1 MLRLHGQQLPVQTLE
16 RSLTEG
22 RTHHAYLFT
31 GPAHLGK
38 ATLAVQ
44 LAQALNCDADAPP
57 CGECPSCKRIADGNH
72 ADVRLISLGG
82 EAGSIGIGVV
92 REIINS
98 AHLHPYEGRTRV
110 FIITEADLLTRDAA
124 NALLK
129 VLEEPPDDVVLILV
143 GNSLDNQ
150 LPTVRSRC
158 QTLHFRPLPVNE
170 VARIL
175 QDEHGVSTEQA
186 EVLARLSRGCV
197 GWAIA
202 ATGDDALYASVHQRM
217 EQIVDAIE
225 GGLEERFSYAGELAR
240 RLDRDRGAGR
250 EELFLWL
257 RWLRD
262 IMLIQ
267 QGHGG
272 SITNL
277 SWREMLERHAAALQ
291 PADVVRWAHNVTRTI
306 EALERNANVRL
317 ALDVFMLEA
326 PFLTARA

>member
-1 MLRLHGQQLPVQTLE
+1 MLRLHGQHLPVQTLE
-16 RSLTEG
+16 RSLSEG
-22 RTHHAYLFT
+22 RIHHAYLFT
-31 GPAHLGK
+31 GPAHVGK
-38 ATLAVQ
+38 TTLAVQ
-44 LAQALNCDADAPP
+44 FAQALNCDADDPP
-57 CGECPSCKRIADGNH
+57 CGICPGCTRIAEGNH
-72 ADVRLISLGG
+72 ADVRLISLG
-82 EAGSIGIGVV
+82 ENAASIGIEAV
-92 REIINS
+92 RDIINS
-98 AHLHPYEGRTRV
+98 AHLRPYEGRTRV
-110 FIITEADLLTRDAA
+110 FIIAEADLLTRDAA

-143 GNSLDNQ
+143 GVSLDNL

-158 QTLHFRPLPVNE
+158 QTLYFHPLPVGTVN
-170 VARIL
+170 RIL
-175 QDEHGVSTEQA
+175 RDEHGVSAEQA

-202 ATGDDALYASVHQRM
+202 ATGDDTLYASVHQRM
-217 EQIVDAIE
+217 EQIVDAID
-225 GGLEERFSYAGELAR
+225 GGLEERFAYAGELAR

-262 IMLIQ
+262 IMLVQ
-267 QGHGG
+267 QGNAPG
-272 SITNL
+272 ITNL
-277 SWREMLERHAAALQ
+277 SWREMLERQAAALQ

-326 PFLTARA
+326 PLLEARA

>member
-16 RSLTEG
+16 RSLAEG
-22 RTHHAYLFT
+22 RLHHAYLFI

-44 LAQALNCDADAPP
+44 LAQALNCDADTPP
-57 CGECPSCKRIADGNH
+57 CGVCASCTRIADGNH
-72 ADVRLISLGG
+72 ADVRLVCLGDN
-82 EAGSIGIGVV
+82 AASIGIDAV
-92 REIINS
+92 RDIINS
-98 AHLHPYEGRTRV
+98 AHLRPYEGRTRV

-143 GNSLDNQ
+143 GNSADNL

-158 QTLHFRPLPVNE
+158 QTFNFRPLPVSE

-175 QDEHGVSTEQA
+175 QEERGVSAEQA
-186 EVLARLSRGCV
+186 DVLARLSRGCI
-197 GWAIA
+197 GWAVA
-202 ATGDDALYASVHQRM
+202 ASEDDALYASVHQRI

-225 GGLEERFSYAGELAR
+225 GGLEERLAYAGELAR
-240 RLDRDRGAGR
+240 RLDRDRSAGR

-262 IMLIQ
+262 IMLVQ
-267 QGHGG
+267 QGHGS

-277 SWREMLERHAAALQ
+277 SWREMLERQATALQ
-291 PADVVRWAHNVTRTI
+291 SADVVGWAHNVTRTI

-326 PFLTARA
+326 PALTTPA

>member
-1 MLRLHGQQLPVQTLE
+1 MLRLHGQHLPVQTLE
-16 RSLTEG
+16 RSLAEG
-22 RTHHAYLFT
+22 RLHHAYLFV

-38 ATLAVQ
+38 STLAVQ
-44 LAQALNCDADAPP
+44 FAQALNCDSDASP
-57 CGECPSCKRIADGNH
+57 CGVCSSCTRIAEGNH
-72 ADVRLISLGG
+72 ADVRLISLG
-82 EAGSIGIGVV
+82 EDAGSIGIAAV
-92 REIINS
+92 RDIINS
-98 AHLHPYEGRTRV
+98 AHLRPYEGRTRV
-110 FIITEADLLTRDAA
+110 FIITEADLLTRDAS

-129 VLEEPPDDVVLILV
+129 ILEEPPDDVVLILV

-175 QDEHGVSTEQA
+175 RDERGVSGEQA
-186 EVLARLSRGCV
+186 EVLARLSRGCI

-202 ATGDDALYASVHQRM
+202 ATGDDTLYASVHQRM

-225 GGLEERFSYAGELAR
+225 GGLEERFAYASELAR

-262 IMLIQ
+262 IMLVQ
-267 QGHGG
+267 QGNAAG
-272 SITNL
+272 ITNL
-277 SWREMLERHAAALQ
+277 SWREMLERQAAALQ
-291 PADVVRWAHNVTRTI
+291 PADVVSWAHNVTRTI

-326 PFLTARA
+326 PALTARA

>member
-16 RSLTEG
+16 RSLAEG
-22 RTHHAYLFT
+22 RLHHAYLFI

-44 LAQALNCDADAPP
+44 LAQALNCDADTPP
-57 CGECPSCKRIADGNH
+57 CGVCASCTRIADGNH
-72 ADVRLISLGG
+72 ADVRLVSLGDN
-82 EAGSIGIGVV
+82 AASIGIDAV
-92 REIINS
+92 RYIINS
-98 AHLHPYEGRTRV
+98 AHLRPYEGRTRV

-143 GNSLDNQ
+143 GNSADNL

-158 QTLHFRPLPVNE
+158 QTFNFRPLPVSE

-175 QDEHGVSTEQA
+175 QEERSVSAEQA
-186 EVLARLSRGCV
+186 DVLARLSRGCI
-197 GWAIA
+197 GWAVA
-202 ATGDDALYASVHQRM
+202 ASEDDALYASVHQRI

-225 GGLEERFSYAGELAR
+225 GGLEERLAYAGELAR
-240 RLDRDRGAGR
+240 RLDRDRSAGR

-262 IMLIQ
+262 IMLVQ
-267 QGHGG
+267 QGHGS

-277 SWREMLERHAAALQ
+277 SWREMLERQAAALQ
-291 PADVVRWAHNVTRTI
+291 PMAVVGWAHNVTRTI

-326 PFLTARA
+326 PALTTPA

>member
-16 RSLTEG
+16 RSLAEG
-22 RTHHAYLFT
+22 RLHHAYLFI

-44 LAQALNCDADAPP
+44 LAQALNCDADTPP
-57 CGECPSCKRIADGNH
+57 CGVCASCTRIADGNH
-72 ADVRLISLGG
+72 ADVRLVSLGDN
-82 EAGSIGIGVV
+82 AASIGIDAV
-92 REIINS
+92 RDIINS
-98 AHLHPYEGRTRV
+98 AHLRPYEGRTRV

-143 GNSLDNQ
+143 GNSADNL

-158 QTLHFRPLPVNE
+158 QTFNFRPLPVSE

-175 QDEHGVSTEQA
+175 QEERSVSAEQA
-186 EVLARLSRGCV
+186 DVLARLSRGCI
-197 GWAIA
+197 GWAVA
-202 ATGDDALYASVHQRM
+202 ASEDDALYASVHQRI

-225 GGLEERFSYAGELAR
+225 GGLEERLAYAGELAR
-240 RLDRDRGAGR
+240 RLDRDRSAGR

-262 IMLIQ
+262 IMLVQ
-267 QGHGG
+267 QGHGS

-277 SWREMLERHAAALQ
+277 SWREMLERQAAALQ
-291 PADVVRWAHNVTRTI
+291 PMAVVGWAHNVTRTI

-326 PFLTARA
+326 PALTTPA

>member
-16 RSLTEG
+16 RSLAEG
-22 RTHHAYLFT
+22 RLHHAYLFV

-44 LAQALNCDADAPP
+44 LAQALNCDADTPP
-57 CGECPSCKRIADGNH
+57 CGACPSCTRIAGGNH
-72 ADVRLISLGG
+72 ADVRFVSLGG
-82 EAGSIGIGVV
+82 NAASIGIDAV
-92 REIINS
+92 RDIINS
-98 AHLHPYEGRTRV
+98 AHLRPYEGRTRV
-110 FIITEADLLTRDAA
+110 FVVTEADLLTRDAA

-143 GNSLDNQ
+143 GHSAGNL

-158 QTLHFRPLPVNE
+158 QTFYFRPLPVGE

-175 QDEHGVSTEQA
+175 QEERGVGAEQA
-186 EVLARLSRGCV
+186 DVLARLSRGCV
-197 GWAIA
+197 GWAVA
-202 ATGDDALYASVHQRM
+202 ASEDDALYASVHQRI

-225 GGLEERFSYAGELAR
+225 GGLEERLAYAGELAR
-240 RLDRDRGAGR
+240 RLDRDRSAGR

-262 IMLIQ
+262 VMLVQ

-272 SITNL
+272 SIANL
-277 SWREMLERHAAALQ
+277 SWREALERHAGALQ
-291 PADVVRWAHNVTRTI
+291 PAAVVGWAHNVTRTI

-326 PFLTARA
+326 PVLGG

>member
-16 RSLTEG
+16 RSLAEG
-22 RTHHAYLFT
+22 RLHHAYLFV

-44 LAQALNCDADAPP
+44 LAQALNCDADTPP
-57 CGECPSCKRIADGNH
+57 CGACPSCTRIAGGNH
-72 ADVRLISLGG
+72 ADVRFVSLGDN
-82 EAGSIGIGVV
+82 AASIGIDAV
-92 REIINS
+92 RDIINS
-98 AHLHPYEGRTRV
+98 AHLRPYEGRTRV
-110 FIITEADLLTRDAA
+110 FVVTEADLLTRDAA

-143 GNSLDNQ
+143 GHSADNL

-158 QTLHFRPLPVNE
+158 QTFYFRPLPVGE

-175 QDEHGVSTEQA
+175 QEERGVGAEQA
-186 EVLARLSRGCV
+186 DVLARLSRGCV
-197 GWAIA
+197 GWAVA
-202 ATGDDALYASVHQRM
+202 ASEDDALYASVHQRI

-225 GGLEERFSYAGELAR
+225 GGLEERLAYAGELAR
-240 RLDRDRGAGR
+240 RLDRDRSAGR

-262 IMLIQ
+262 VMLVQ

-272 SITNL
+272 SIANL
-277 SWREMLERHAAALQ
+277 SWREALERHAGALQ
-291 PADVVRWAHNVTRTI
+291 PAAVVGWAHNVTRTV

-326 PFLTARA
+326 PVLGG

>member
-16 RSLTEG
+16 RSLAEG
-22 RTHHAYLFT
+22 RLHHAYLFV

-44 LAQALNCDADAPP
+44 LAQALNCDADTPP
-57 CGECPSCKRIADGNH
+57 CGACASCTRIAGGNH
-72 ADVRLISLGG
+72 ADVRFVSLGG
-82 EAGSIGIGVV
+82 NAASIGIDAV
-92 REIINS
+92 RDIINS
-98 AHLHPYEGRTRV
+98 AHLRPYEGRTRV
-110 FIITEADLLTRDAA
+110 FVVTEADLLTRDAA

-143 GNSLDNQ
+143 GHSADNL

-158 QTLHFRPLPVNE
+158 QTFYFRPLPVGE

-175 QDEHGVSTEQA
+175 QEERGVGAEQA
-186 EVLARLSRGCV
+186 DVLARLSRGCV
-197 GWAIA
+197 GWAVA
-202 ATGDDALYASVHQRM
+202 ASEDDALYASVHQRI

-225 GGLEERFSYAGELAR
+225 GGLEERLAYAGELAR
-240 RLDRDRGAGR
+240 RLDRDRSAGR

-262 IMLIQ
+262 VMLVQ

-272 SITNL
+272 SIANL
-277 SWREMLERHAAALQ
+277 SWREALERHAGALQ
-291 PADVVRWAHNVTRTI
+291 PAAVVGWAHNVTRTV

-326 PFLTARA
+326 PVLGG

>member
-1 MLRLHGQQLPVQTLE
+1 MLRVHGQQLPVQTLE
-16 RSLTEG
+16 RSLAEG
-22 RTHHAYLFT
+22 RLHHAYLFT

-38 ATLAVQ
+38 GTLAVQ
-44 LAQALNCDADAPP
+44 FAQALNCDNEAPP
-57 CGECPSCKRIADGNH
+57 CSVCSSCTRIAQGNH
-72 ADVRLISLGG
+72 ADVRFVSLG
-82 EAGSIGIGVV
+82 EDAGSIGIAAV

-98 AHLHPYEGRTRV
+98 AHLRPYEGRTRV

-129 VLEEPPDDVVLILV
+129 VLEEPPDDVVLILI

-175 QDEHGVSTEQA
+175 QEEHGVSPEQA
-186 EVLARLSRGCV
+186 QVLARLSRGCI

-225 GGLEERFSYAGELAR
+225 GGLEERFAYASELTR

-272 SITNL
+272 SIANL
-277 SWREMLERHAAALQ
+277 SWRDALERHATALQ
-291 PADVVRWAHNVTRTI
+291 PSDVVRWTHNVTHTI

-326 PFLTARA
+326 PLLTARA

>member
-16 RSLTEG
+16 RSLAEG
-22 RTHHAYLFT
+22 RLHHAYLFV

-44 LAQALNCDADAPP
+44 LAQALNCDADTPP
-57 CGECPSCKRIADGNH
+57 CGACPSCTRIAGGNH
-72 ADVRLISLGG
+72 ADVRFVSLGDN
-82 EAGSIGIGVV
+82 AASIGIDAV
-92 REIINS
+92 RDVINS
-98 AHLHPYEGRTRV
+98 AHLRPYEGRTRV
-110 FIITEADLLTRDAA
+110 FVVTEADLLTRDAA

-143 GNSLDNQ
+143 GHSADNL

-158 QTLHFRPLPVNE
+158 QTFYFRPLPVGE

-175 QDEHGVSTEQA
+175 QEERGVGAEQA
-186 EVLARLSRGCV
+186 DVLARLSRGCV
-197 GWAIA
+197 GWAVA
-202 ATGDDALYASVHQRM
+202 ASEDDALYASVHQRI

-225 GGLEERFSYAGELAR
+225 GGLEERLAYAGELAR
-240 RLDRDRGAGR
+240 RLDRDRSAGR

-262 IMLIQ
+262 VMLVQ

-272 SITNL
+272 SIANL
-277 SWREMLERHAAALQ
+277 SWREALERHAGALQ
-291 PADVVRWAHNVTRTI
+291 PAAVVGWAHNVTRTV

-326 PFLTARA
+326 PVLGG

>member
-16 RSLTEG
+16 RSLAEG
-22 RTHHAYLFT
+22 RLHHAYLFI

-44 LAQALNCDADAPP
+44 LAQALNCDADTPP
-57 CGECPSCKRIADGNH
+57 CGVCASCTRIADGNH
-72 ADVRLISLGG
+72 ADVRLVSLGDN
-82 EAGSIGIGVV
+82 AASIGIDAV
-92 REIINS
+92 RDIINS
-98 AHLHPYEGRTRV
+98 AHLRPYEGRTRV

-143 GNSLDNQ
+143 GNSADNL

-158 QTLHFRPLPVNE
+158 QTFNFRPLPVNE

-175 QDEHGVSTEQA
+175 QEERGVSAEQA
-186 EVLARLSRGCV
+186 DVLARLSRGCI
-197 GWAIA
+197 GWAVA
-202 ATGDDALYASVHQRM
+202 ASEDDALYASVHQRI

-225 GGLEERFSYAGELAR
+225 GGLEERLAYAGELTR
-240 RLDRDRGAGR
+240 RLDRDRSAGR

-262 IMLIQ
+262 IMLVQ
-267 QGHGG
+267 QGHGS

-277 SWREMLERHAAALQ
+277 SWREMLERQAAALQ
-291 PADVVRWAHNVTRTI
+291 PADVVGWAHNVTRTI

-326 PFLTARA
+326 PALTTPA

>member
-16 RSLTEG
+16 RSLSEG
-22 RTHHAYLFT
+22 RIHHAYLFT

-38 ATLAVQ
+38 ASLAVQ
-44 LAQALNCDADAPP
+44 FAQALNCDADTPP
-57 CGECPSCKRIADGNH
+57 CGVCPSCTRIAQGNH
-72 ADVRLISLGG
+72 ADVRLINLG
-82 EAGSIGIGVV
+82 ENAASIGIDAV
-92 REIINS
+92 RDIINA
-98 AHLHPYEGRTRV
+98 AHLRPYEGRTRV

-129 VLEEPPDDVVLILV
+129 ILEEPPDDVVLILV
-143 GNSLDNQ
+143 GTSADNQ

-158 QTLHFRPLPVNE
+158 QTLYFRPLPVDG
-170 VARIL
+170 VARVL
-175 QDEHGVSTEQA
+175 QDEHGVSAEQA
-186 EVLARLSRGCV
+186 QVLARLSRGCI

-202 ATGDDALYASVHQRM
+202 ATGDDTLYASVHQRM
-217 EQIVDAIE
+217 EQIVDAID
-225 GGLEERFSYAGELAR
+225 GGLEERFTYAGELAR
-240 RLDRDRGAGR
+240 RIDRDRGAGR

-277 SWREMLERHAAALQ
+277 SWREVLERHAAALQ
-291 PADVVRWAHNVTRTI
+291 PADVVRWAQNVTRTI

-326 PFLTARA
+326 PALTTRV